1 MTRRRISVV
10 RAYLLL
16 STETSGILV
25 YRIGFACETSWTDV
39 YIRGEE
45 EHGRFASFPNKTD
58 FKKWLKDQPLELDE
72 LTLETRIEP
81 EPVENCLH
89 SVKLQIESILKA
101 VGTTDYVAY
110 LTGKGNFRE
119 KVAPYYKM
127 NRKDSRKPFHYDA
140 IREYLVKR
148 YGAIVIDGEE
158 ADDAL
163 GIMQTG
169 EVEDTIICTI
179 DKDLDCIAG
188 PHYNFV
194 NDEMYEVSEVE
205 ANRNFYSQM
214 ITGDATDNIPGIFK
228 ITGTRDS
235 KKFHTPLQ
243 EMEDPREMWTHVV
256 HTYLTA
262 YVKQGSACT
271 DLPAIREH
279 VDSKLREIGQLL
291 WIRRVPDEVWEP
303 PSFEGE

>member
-1 MTRRRISVV
+1 MKALIDCD
-10 RAYLLL
+10 
-16 STETSGILV
+16 ILV

-39 YIRGEE
+39 YIKGEE

-58 FKKWLKDQPLELDE
+58 FKKWLKEQPIELDE

-101 VGTTDYVAY
+101 VGTTEYIAY

-127 NRKDSRKPFHYDA
+127 NRKDSRKPYHYDA

-148 YGAIVIDGEE
+148 YDAIVIEGEE

-163 GIMQTG
+163 GIMQTQAM
-169 EVEDTIICTI
+169 EDTIICTI

-194 NDEMYEVSEVE
+194 KDEMYEVSEVE

-214 ITGDATDNIPGIFK
+214 ITGDATDNIPGIYK
-228 ITGTRDS
+228 ITGTKDS
-235 KKFHTPLQ
+235 KKFHAPLQ
-243 EMEDPREMWTHVV
+243 EMDDPREMWEYIVELYVRACQIEEDDADDLIT
-256 HTYLTA
+256 LTES
-262 YVKQGSACT
+262 VI
-271 DLPAIREH
+271 D
-279 VDSKLREIGQLL
+279 KLKEIGQLL

-303 PSFEGE
+303 PSFEGAE